1 MEQIKVTF
9 IIAICIFE
17 IGSLLCGVAPTSVA
31 LIIGRAV
38 AGLGTGGIFSGAVV
52 IMAYCCKSQLF
63 PPLLLHAFLMS
74 YLQSSTWSISM
85 ARRRFLSKR

>member
-1 MEQIKVTF
+1 MAQIKATF
-9 IIAICIFE
+9 ITAICIFE

-52 IMAYCCKSQLF
+52 IMAYCCKSLLL
-63 PPLLLHAFLMS
+63 PPLLMAAFLLS
-74 YLQSSTWSISM
+74 YLQ
-85 ARRRFLSKR
+85 ALSGAFYGEACI